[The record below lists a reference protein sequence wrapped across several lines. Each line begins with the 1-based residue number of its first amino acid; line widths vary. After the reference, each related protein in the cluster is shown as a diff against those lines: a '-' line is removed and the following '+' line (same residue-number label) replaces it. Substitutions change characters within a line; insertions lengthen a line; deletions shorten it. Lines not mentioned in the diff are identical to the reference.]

1 MYFDSFDALLTMD
14 GHGAYV
20 WTAYLITIA
29 VLAAILIT
37 PGRRRKKFL
46 RQLVGELKRSRGGP
60 NSTEEDA

>member
-14 GHGAYV
+14 GHGAFV

-37 PGRRRKKFL
+37 PGLRRKKFL
-46 RQLVGELKRSRGGP
+46 RQLAGELKRSGSGP
-60 NSTEEDA
+60 NSSKEEA